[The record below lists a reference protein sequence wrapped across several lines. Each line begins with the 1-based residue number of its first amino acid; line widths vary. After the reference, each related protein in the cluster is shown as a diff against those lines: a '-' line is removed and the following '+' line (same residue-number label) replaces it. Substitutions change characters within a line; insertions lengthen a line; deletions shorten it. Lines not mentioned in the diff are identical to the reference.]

1 MFIEENFIE
10 QFCAKFGRYKKIKP
24 GLYNIRCF
32 ICGDSRK
39 SKTKKRGYIYQRS
52 GKYFYMCHNCGYSTT
67 FANLLKNSDEK
78 LYKDYI
84 FEKYKSAKITKN
96 YSDEEIEHKIYRN
109 DKVTLDDIATKIINL
124 PHNHIA
130 RKYIEKRMIPNIWL
144 YRMYFIDDMN
154 KLKLI
159 FTNYKD
165 TNLQKEPR
173 IIIPMYD
180 EKNKLFGVMARSL
193 DPKNKLRYITLK
205 CEERE
210 SIFNLNNVNKD
221 KDIYV
226 VEGAF
231 DSTFLPNSVAVASS
245 NLKSIENI
253 LPKDKCILI
262 FDSQP
267 RNREIVKIIENAISL
282 DYRVCLLPPY
292 KDGIKDINEWV
303 ISNPNNDIKELIKL
317 INSNIYQGL
326 KAKIKFADWKKI

>member
-10 QFCAKFGRYKKIKP
+10 RFCSKFGKYKKIKQ

-39 SKTKKRGYIYQRS
+39 SKTKKRGYIYQKQ

-67 FANLLKNSDEK
+67 FANLLKNTDEK

-84 FEKYKSAKITKN
+84 FEKYKQANITTN
-96 YSDEEIEHKIYRN
+96 YTTEEVKQKIYRS
-109 DKVTLDDIATKIINL
+109 DKITLDDISTKIINL

-130 RKYIEKRMIPNIWL
+130 RDYLEKRMIPEIWL
-144 YRMYFIDDMN
+144 YRMYFMDDIN
-154 KLKLI
+154 KIKSI
-159 FTNYKD
+159 FTNYEN
-165 TNLQKEPR
+165 TNLPNEPR
-173 IIIPMYD
+173 IIIPMYNED
-180 EKNKLFGVMARSL
+180 NKLFGVMARTL
-193 DPKNKLRYITLK
+193 NPKNKLRYMTLK
-205 CEERE
+205 CEDRE
-210 SIFNLNNVNKD
+210 TIFNLNNVNKE

-245 NLKSIENI
+245 NLKSIEKI

-267 RNREIVKIIENAISL
+267 RNREIVKIIENAIDL
-282 DYRVCLLPPY
+282 EYRVCLLPPY
-292 KDGIKDINEWV
+292 KGNVKDINEWV
-303 ISNPNNDIKELIKL
+303 ITNPQSDIKDL
-317 INSNIYQGL
+317 INLINKHIYQGL
-326 KAKIKFADWKKI
+326 KAKIRFAEWKKI

>member
-10 QFCAKFGRYKKIKP
+10 RFCSKFGQYKKIKP

-39 SKTKKRGYIYQRS
+39 SKHKKRGYIYQRN

-84 FEKYKSAKITKN
+84 FEKYKQANITTN
-96 YSDEEIEHKIYRN
+96 YTTEQIHKKIYR
-109 DKVTLDDIATKIINL
+109 DDTITLDDIATKIINL

-130 RKYIEKRMIPNIWL
+130 RNYLEKRMIPEIWL
-144 YRMYFIDDMN
+144 YRMYFVDDIN
-154 KLKLI
+154 KIKLL

-165 TNLQKEPR
+165 TKLNNEPR
-173 IIIPMYD
+173 IIIPMYT
-180 EKNKLFGVMARSL
+180 ENNKLYGVMARSL
-193 DPKNKLRYITLK
+193 DPKCKLRYITLK

-210 SIFNLNNVNKD
+210 SIFNLNNVNRD

-253 LPKDKCILI
+253 LPKEKCILI

-267 RNREIVKIIENAISL
+267 RNREIVKTIENAINL
-282 DYRVCLLPPY
+282 NYRVCLLPPY

-303 ISNPNNDIKELIKL
+303 ISNPNNDIKELISL
-317 INSNIYQGL
+317 INKNIYQGL
-326 KAKIKFADWKKI
+326 KAKIKFTEWRKI

>member
-1 MFIEENFIE
+1 MFFEENYIE
-10 QFCAKFGRYKKIKP
+10 RFCSKFGKYKKIKP

-39 SKTKKRGYIYQRS
+39 SKNKKRGYIYQRG

-84 FEKYKSAKITKN
+84 FEKYKQANLTIN
-96 YSDEEIEHKIYRN
+96 YTEEEVKKKIYRS
-109 DKVTLDDIATKIINL
+109 DKITLDDIATKIINL
-124 PHNHIA
+124 PHEHIA
-130 RKYIEKRMIPNIWL
+130 RNYLEKRMIPEIWL
-144 YRMYFIDDMN
+144 YRMYFLDDME
-154 KLKLI
+154 KIKLI

-173 IIIPMYD
+173 ILIPMYD
-180 EKNKLFGVMARSL
+180 ENNKLFGVMARSL
-193 DPKNKLRYITLK
+193 NPKNKLRYLTLK

-210 SIFNLNNVNKD
+210 SIFNLNNVNKE

-245 NLKSIENI
+245 NLKSIEKI
-253 LPKDKCILI
+253 LPKEKCILI

-267 RNREIVKIIENAISL
+267 RNKEIVHIIEEAINL
-282 DYRVCLLPPY
+282 DYRVCLLPSF
-292 KDGIKDINEWV
+292 KDGVKDINEWV
-303 ISNPNNDIKELIKL
+303 ISNEKHDVKELITL
-317 INSNIYQGL
+317 INQNIYKGL
-326 KAKIKFADWKKI
+326 KAKIKFAEWKKI